1 MPGLQNRLNKQDPAH
16 FRSRFIAAGCIIF
29 LAFALLGGRLWY
41 LQVIKGNELRERS
54 ENNRIRV
61 REIKPLRGLI
71 LDSRGSILVDNNAS
85 FDIGIIPNEAKD
97 VDGVLS
103 TLKHLYEERELSYA
117 GRQDVQPGR
126 KRFMPVSLE
135 RDVAWD
141 KLALVEANSAVLPG
155 IVIDVVPV
163 RKYTM
168 GAAMA
173 HVLGYVG
180 EISQEELRSPSY
192 RDYRPGSIV
201 GKSGVERAMDQYLKG
216 KSGGEQVEVNVAGR
230 RLNILARV
238 DAAPGLNVV
247 TTLDAELQQ
256 QCWDVLEGDAGAII
270 VMDPRD
276 GSIRAMVS
284 KPSFDPNLFNRGI
297 TTEDWDLF
305 RNDRR
310 APFKNRVMAAQYPPA
325 SLFKLVVAAAALD
338 QGLISGD
345 ETIFCRGSLTVG
357 DRNFRCWKREGHG
370 ALTLH
375 QALVQSCDVFF
386 YTLGL
391 QLGVDVIAEYARA
404 FGLGEPTGVDIFGEK
419 GGLVPTRDWKR
430 RRFGEAWQQGETVSV
445 AIGQGFLN
453 ATPLQLAR
461 AFSALTN
468 GGTFYQPRILD
479 RVETPQGDIVDIF
492 YPQETSRL
500 SLNPEHRAL
509 LKKAM
514 WGVVN
519 EQRGTGRAAKR
530 DERDVCGKT
539 GTAQVVSMPD
549 DDDDDDVNGDSK
561 TAYRFRDHAL
571 FVCSVPCEDPL
582 ITVMVVVEHAGHG
595 GSVAAP
601 MARKIID
608 WYMKNRNE
616 PVSEKEAAM
625 VQNSGRVHE
634 N

>member
-1 MPGLQNRLNKQDPAH
+1 MPGLRNKLNRQDPVH
-16 FRSRFIAAGCIIF
+16 FRFRFMVAGCIIF

-41 LQVIKGNELRERS
+41 LQVIKGSELRERS

-71 LDSRGSILVDNNAS
+71 LDSRGSILVDNSAS
-85 FDIGIIPNEAKD
+85 FDIGIIPSEAKD
-97 VDGVLS
+97 VDGVLR
-103 TLKHLYEERELSYA
+103 TLRGLYEEQELSYTVRPDFQS
-117 GRQDVQPGR
+117 GRR
-126 KRFMPVSLE
+126 RFMPVSLE

-163 RKYTM
+163 RSYTM
-168 GAAMA
+168 GASMA

-180 EISQEELRSPSY
+180 EISPGELRAPSF

-201 GKSGVERAMDQYLKG
+201 GKSGIERAVDQYLQG
-216 KSGGEQVEVNVAGR
+216 KSGGEQVEVNVSGR
-230 RLNILARV
+230 TLNVLARV
-238 DAAPGLNVV
+238 DAVPGLNVV

-256 QCWDVLEGDAGAII
+256 LSWDVLDDHAGAII

-297 TTEDWDLF
+297 TTGEWDLF

-310 APFKNRVMAAQYPPA
+310 APFKNRAIAAQYPPA
-325 SLFKLVVAAAALD
+325 SLFKLIVAAAALD
-338 QGLISGD
+338 RGLISGD
-345 ETIFCRGSLTVG
+345 ETVFCRGSMEVG
-357 DRNFRCWKREGHG
+357 DRSFRCWKREGHG
-370 ALTLH
+370 ALNLH
-375 QALVQSCDVFF
+375 QAIVQSCDVFF

-419 GGLVPTRDWKR
+419 EGLVPTRDWKR
-430 RRFGEAWQQGETVSV
+430 RQFGESWQQGETVSV
-445 AIGQGFLN
+445 SIGQGFLN
-453 ATPLQLAR
+453 ATPLQLAG

-468 GGTFYQPRILD
+468 GGTFYKPRILD
-479 RVETPQGDIVDIF
+479 RLETPQGEIVDMF
-492 YPQETSRL
+492 HPQERARL
-500 SLNPEHRAL
+500 SLSPQHQER

-514 WGVVN
+514 WGAVN
-519 EQRGTGRAAKR
+519 EQRGTGGAARRA
-530 DERDVCGKT
+530 DRDVCGKT
-539 GTAQVVSMPD
+539 GTAQVISMPD
-549 DDDDDDVNGDSK
+549 DDDAKVDAK
-561 TAYRFRDHAL
+561 TPHRFRDHAL
-571 FVCSVPCEDPL
+571 FVCSAPCEDPR
-582 ITVMVVVEHAGHG
+582 ITVMVVVENAGHG
-595 GSVAAP
+595 GAVAAP

-608 WYMKNRNE
+608 WYMDNRKEPGFEKN
-616 PVSEKEAAM
+616 AAT
-625 VQNSGRVHE
+625 VQGSGRGHE